1 MLKKFSEVKYIIP
14 IVKLMKRQYRMR
26 QVIVV
31 PYRAQEKTTVANF
44 DNIIQWVLYQED
56 DHKNP
61 GKIVDLGDGAGLTRL
76 GLTQRWHQAD
86 LPMNF
91 FSTLP
96 FPQAVVV
103 AKNVYRKTYWNPLS
117 GDLISSDQVAAP
129 LLSFAIND
137 NVQVA
142 VKTLQHVLDV
152 TQDGVLGPKT
162 LAELNSKD
170 PDTVARMFRTYWVLF
185 YKNDVVL
192 NPSKQRFLDGWI
204 VRANFPYPSPLVS
217 EIYQ

>member
-1 MLKKFSEVKYIIP
+1 M
-14 IVKLMKRQYRMR
+14 
-26 QVIVV
+26 
-31 PYRAQEKTTVANF
+31 ANF
-44 DNIIQWVLYQED
+44 ENIVPWLFYQED
-56 DHKNP
+56 SHKTP
-61 GKIVDLGDGAGLTRL
+61 GEIVDLKDGAGLTRL
-76 GLTQRWHQAD
+76 GLTQRWHQKD
-86 LPMNF
+86 VPMEF
-91 FSTLP
+91 FSTMNFKDAVAYAKLAYKKNYW
-96 FPQAVVV
+96 FPI
-103 AKNVYRKTYWNPLS
+103 S

-129 LLSFAIND
+129 LLSFAVND

-152 TQDGVLGPKT
+152 AQDGVLGPKT

-170 PDTVARMFRTYWVLF
+170 PDTVARMFRTYWVFF

-192 NPSKQRFLDGWI
+192 NPSKQKFLNGWI